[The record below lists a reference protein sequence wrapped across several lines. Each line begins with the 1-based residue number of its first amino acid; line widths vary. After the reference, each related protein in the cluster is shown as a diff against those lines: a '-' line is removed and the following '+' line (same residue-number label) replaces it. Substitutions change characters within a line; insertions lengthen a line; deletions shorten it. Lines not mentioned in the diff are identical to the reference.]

1 MLLTEMWMR
10 KICLKMFVSMIYLD
24 FYIIRAELKVSMLL
38 AENNILLALANKL
51 KAILL
56 TIFPD
61 SQIAQEYKMDQ
72 TKASCVLNESFVP
85 YFLQQTSD
93 IMKTAFYSLS
103 SHGFNDTGLEKTNLV
118 RLFDMIQAGLIHDFW
133 TCAAP
138 QVRLPFRCS
147 SYNVSKN

>member
-1 MLLTEMWMR
+1 MLL
-10 KICLKMFVSMIYLD
+10 V
-24 FYIIRAELKVSMLL
+24 
-38 AENNILLALANKL
+38 ENNILLPLADKL

-93 IMKTAFYSLS
+93 IMKTDFYSLS
-103 SHGFNDTGLEKTNLV
+103 TDGFNDTWLEKTNLV
-118 RLFDMIQAGLIHDFW
+118 HLLDMI
-133 TCAAP
+133 
-138 QVRLPFRCS
+138 
-147 SYNVSKN
+147 